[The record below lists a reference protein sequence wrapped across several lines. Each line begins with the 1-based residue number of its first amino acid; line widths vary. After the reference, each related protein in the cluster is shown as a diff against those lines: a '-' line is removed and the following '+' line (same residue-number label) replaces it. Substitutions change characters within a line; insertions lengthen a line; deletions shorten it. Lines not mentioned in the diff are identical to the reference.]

1 MEQIELNVKLRT
13 IKGKQVSNLRRAG
26 DVPAVLY
33 SRHADP
39 VVLQANTR
47 ELLRVLTRAGG
58 SRLVKLNI
66 DGAPESRMALVR
78 EVQREPI
85 KGTLWH
91 VDFYGV
97 SMTEV
102 IKVEVPIRYDGISP
116 AVTRNEGVLIH
127 AMDSIEIECLPGDL
141 IDVIAIDVSTLDKV
155 GDVIR
160 VSELRVP
167 ATVKLLADV
176 EATVAR
182 VSHLAAEEVEA
193 PAVTEA
199 VVAEPEVIK
208 KGKAEEE
215 EAEAE
220 AKAKE

>member
-1 MEQIELNVKLRT
+1 MEQIELNMKLRT
-13 IKGKQVSNLRRAG
+13 VKGKQVSALRRAG

-33 SRHADP
+33 SRHGDP

-66 DGAPESRMALVR
+66 DGTPESRMALVR

-91 VDFYGV
+91 VDFFGV
-97 SMTEV
+97 SMSEKIT
-102 IKVEVPIRYDGISP
+102 VEIPIRYEGVSP

-141 IDVIAIDVSTLDKV
+141 IDAIAIDVNTLDKV

-160 VSELRVP
+160 VSDLKVP
-167 ATVKLLADV
+167 DAVKLMVDP

-182 VSHLAAEEVEA
+182 VSYLAGEEVEA
-193 PAVTEA
+193 VAATTEA
-199 VVAEPEVIK
+199 VAAEPEVIK
-208 KGKAEEE
+208 KGKTEEEE
-215 EAEAE
+215 EA
-220 AKAKE
+220 

>member
-1 MEQIELNVKLRT
+1 MEEIVLNVQLRT
-13 IKGKQVSNLRRAG
+13 VVGKQVKALRREG
-26 DVPAVLY
+26 QVPAVLY
-33 SRHADP
+33 SRRGEP
-39 VVLQANTR
+39 LILQANNR

-58 SRLVKLNI
+58 SRLVRLNI
-66 DGAPESRMALVR
+66 AGGKEVPMALVR

-91 VDFYGV
+91 VDFFGV

-102 IKVEVPIRYDGISP
+102 IKVELPIRYDGISP

-127 AMDSIEIECLPGDL
+127 AMDTIEIECLPGDL
-141 IDVIAIDVSTLDKV
+141 IDSIAIDVSTLDKV

-160 VSELRVP
+160 VSDLKVP
-167 ATVKLLADV
+167 ATVKLLADG
-176 EATVAR
+176 EATIAR
-182 VSHLAAEEVEA
+182 VTHLAGEEVEA
-193 PAVTEA
+193 PTGAEA

-215 EAEAE
+215 AEE
-220 AKAKE
+220 AKE

>member
-1 MEQIELNVKLRT
+1 MEEIVLNVEPRT
-13 IKGKQVSNLRRAG
+13 VVGKQVKALRREG
-26 DVPAVLY
+26 NVPAVLY
-33 SRHADP
+33 SRRGEP
-39 VVLQANTR
+39 MILQANNR
-47 ELLRVLTRAGG
+47 ELLRVLQRAGG

-66 DGAPESRMALVR
+66 TGAKDAPMALVR

-85 KGTLWH
+85 KGSVLH
-91 VDFYGV
+91 VDFFGV
-97 SMTEV
+97 SMTEA
-102 IKVEVPIRYDGISP
+102 IKVEIPVRYEGTSP

-141 IDVIAIDVSTLDKV
+141 IDSVSIDVSKLEKV

-160 VSELRVP
+160 VSDLKVP
-167 ATVKLLADV
+167 AAVKLLADS

-182 VSHLAAEEVEA
+182 VSHLAGEEVEA
-193 PAVTEA
+193 APGAEG

-215 EAEAE
+215 AEE
-220 AKAKE
+220 

>member
-1 MEQIELNVKLRT
+1 MEEIVLNVQPRMV
-13 IKGKQVSNLRRAG
+13 IGKQVKALRRAG

-33 SRHADP
+33 SRRGEP
-39 VVLQANTR
+39 VILQANNR
-47 ELLRVLTRAGG
+47 ELLRVLARAGG
-58 SRLVKLNI
+58 SRLIRLNI
-66 DGAPESRMALVR
+66 AGAKEAPMALVR

-85 KGTLWH
+85 KGTLIH
-91 VDFYGV
+91 VDFFGV

-102 IKVEVPIRYDGISP
+102 IKVELPIRYDGISP

-141 IDVIAIDVSTLDKV
+141 IDSIAIDVSILDKV

-160 VSELRVP
+160 VSDLKVP

-176 EATVAR
+176 DATVAR
-182 VSHLAAEEVEA
+182 VSHLAGEEVEVVA
-193 PAVTEA
+193 GATEA
-199 VVAEPEVIK
+199 IVAEPEVIK

-215 EAEAE
+215 EAEE
-220 AKAKE
+220 

>member
-1 MEQIELNVKLRT
+1 MEQIELNVQPRT
-13 IKGKQVSNLRRAG
+13 VVGKQVKALRRAG
-26 DVPAVLY
+26 EIPAVLY
-33 SRHADP
+33 SRRGEP
-39 VVLQANTR
+39 VILQANNR
-47 ELLRVLTRAGG
+47 ELLRVLARAGG

-66 DGAPESRMALVR
+66 AGRKEAPVALVR

-85 KGTLWH
+85 KGTLIH
-91 VDFYGV
+91 VDFFGV
-97 SMTEV
+97 SMTEA
-102 IKVEVPIRYDGISP
+102 IKVELPIRYEGVSP

-160 VSELRVP
+160 VSDLKVP
-167 ATVKLLADV
+167 DTIKLLADLD
-176 EATVAR
+176 ATVTR
-182 VSHLAAEEVEA
+182 VSYLTGEEVEA
-193 PAVTEA
+193 PTTAEA

-215 EAEAE
+215 GEEE
-220 AKAKE
+220 AKE

>member
-1 MEQIELNVKLRT
+1 MEEIVLNVQPRT
-13 IKGKQVSNLRRAG
+13 VVGKQVKALRREG
-26 DVPAVLY
+26 NVPAVLY
-33 SRHADP
+33 SRRGEP
-39 VVLQANTR
+39 VVLQANNR
-47 ELLRVLTRAGG
+47 ELLRVLARAGG

-66 DGAPESRMALVR
+66 AGGKEAPMALVR

-85 KGTLWH
+85 KGSVLH
-91 VDFYGV
+91 VDFFGV
-97 SMTEV
+97 SMTEA
-102 IKVEVPIRYDGISP
+102 IKVEIPIRYDGVSP

-141 IDVIAIDVSTLDKV
+141 IDAVAIDVSILDKV

-160 VSELRVP
+160 VSDLRVP
-167 ATVKLLADV
+167 AAVKLLADS

-182 VSHLAAEEVEA
+182 VSHLAGEEVEVA
-193 PAVTEA
+193 AGAEA

-215 EAEAE
+215 EAEE
-220 AKAKE
+220 